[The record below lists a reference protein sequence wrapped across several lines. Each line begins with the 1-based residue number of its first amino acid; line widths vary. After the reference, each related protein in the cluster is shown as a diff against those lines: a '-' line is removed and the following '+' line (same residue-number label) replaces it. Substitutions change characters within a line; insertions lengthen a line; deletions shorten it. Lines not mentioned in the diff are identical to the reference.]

1 MTTSDLDSLMQV
13 PRFVRR
19 YPDLT
24 SDNHIRWLIF
34 KRETNGLADSGAL
47 IKRAGRW
54 YIDVPQFRQWLL
66 ASDE

>member
-1 MTTSDLDSLMQV
+1 MTETNLDDVMQV
-13 PRFVRR
+13 PRFVKR

-34 KRETNGLADSGAL
+34 KRDTNGLSDSGAL

-54 YIDVPQFRQWLL
+54 YIHIPRFRKWLL
-66 ASDE
+66 DSDQ

>member
-1 MTTSDLDSLMQV
+1 MTTSDLDNLMQV

-24 SDNHIRWLIF
+24 SNNHIRWLIF
-34 KRETNGLADSGAL
+34 KRETNGLAASGAL

-54 YIDVPQFRQWLL
+54 YIDVPQFRQWLVT
-66 ASDE
+66 SDE

>member
-1 MTTSDLDSLMQV
+1 MQASDLDHIMQV
-13 PRFVRR
+13 PRFVSR

-24 SDNHIRWLIF
+24 SNNHIRWLIF

-54 YIDVPQFRQWLL
+54 YIDLPRFRQWLM
-66 ASDE
+66 ATEE